1 MMNSKMP
8 TFHLE
13 QAEDVEAIRQV
24 NQVAFETSAEAQLVE
39 RLRSREKLVISLVA
53 EIGNQIVGHI
63 AFSPVHITSTP
74 ALRGIG
80 LGPMAVIPALQ
91 RRGIGTALV
100 HAGLNRCRE
109 LDYNF
114 AVVLGHPSYYP
125 RFGFIPANRFGI
137 TCIWQVPEGV
147 FMALELREHSLV
159 GSSGLATYEPEFN
172 EL

>member
-1 MMNSKMP
+1 MIDSKMP
-8 TFHLE
+8 TIHLE
-13 QAEDVEAIRQV
+13 QAEDLEAVRQV
-24 NQVAFETSAEAQLVE
+24 NQLAFETSAEAQLVDQ
-39 RLRSREKLVISLVA
+39 LRSREKLIVSLVA
-53 EIGNQIVGHI
+53 KIGDQIVGHI

-80 LGPMAVIPALQ
+80 LGPMAVIPIMQ
-91 RRGIGTALV
+91 RHGIGTALI

-109 LDYNF
+109 LDYDF
-114 AVVLGHPSYYP
+114 AVVLGHPTYYP
-125 RFGFIPANRFGI
+125 RFGFIPANRFSV
-137 TCIWQVPEGV
+137 TCIWQVPEDA